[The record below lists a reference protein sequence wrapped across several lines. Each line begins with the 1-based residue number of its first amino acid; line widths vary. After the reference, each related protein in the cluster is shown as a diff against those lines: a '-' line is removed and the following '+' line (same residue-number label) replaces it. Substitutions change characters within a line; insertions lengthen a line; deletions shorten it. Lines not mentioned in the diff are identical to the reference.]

1 MQDEIVLLRVHG
13 GNGKLRDVSFLSPL
27 TLHND
32 GIEAL
37 IVVEILTCVLIV
49 VNNDAETL
57 TNGLGRKEPAI
68 LSVNGLIGDLRAT
81 LKSSSIFGLFAEAAK
96 HLRSLTRNGGKLEL
110 DGNVFTLEVKGR
122 DLIDIDCGALGLDFS
137 GLIPAILKV
146 VERLRD
152 WSFYDLN

>member
-1 MQDEIVLLRVHG
+1 MHG

-27 TLHND
+27 TLHNY

-37 IVVEILTCVLIV
+37 IVVEILTGVLIV

-57 TNGLGRKEPAI
+57 TNGLGWKEPAI

-81 LKSSSIFGLFAEAAK
+81 LSSSSVFGLFAEAAK
-96 HLRSLTRNGGKLEL
+96 HLRSLPRDGGKLKL
-110 DGNVFTLEVKGR
+110 NGNVFTLEVKGR
-122 DLIDIDCGALGLDFS
+122 DLIDIDGGALGLDFS
-137 GLIPAILKV
+137 GLIPAVLKI

>member
-1 MQDEIVLLRVHG
+1 LQDEIILLRVHSG
-13 GNGKLRDVSFLSPL
+13 YRKLRDVSFLSPL

-37 IVVEILTCVLIV
+37 IVVEILACVLIV

-57 TNGLGRKEPAI
+57 TNCFGWKEPTI
-68 LSVNGLIGDLRAT
+68 LSINGLIGDLRAT
-81 LKSSSIFGLFAEAAK
+81 LRSSSIFRLFAEAAK
-96 HLRSLTRNGGKLEL
+96 HLRSLTRDGGKLEL
-110 DGNVFTLEVKGR
+110 DGNVFTLEVKWR
-122 DLIDIDCGALGLDFS
+122 DLVDIDASTLGLDFS
-137 GLIPAILKV
+137 GLIPTILKV

>member
-27 TLHND
+27 TLHNY

-37 IVVEILTCVLIV
+37 IVVEILTGVLIV

-57 TNGLGRKEPAI
+57 TNSLGWKEPAI
-68 LSVNGLIGDLRAT
+68 FSVNGLIGDLRAA

-96 HLRSLTRNGGKLEL
+96 HLRSLTRDGCKLEL
-110 DGNVFTLEVKGR
+110 DRNVFTLEVKGR
-122 DLIDIDCGALGLDFS
+122 DLVDIDGGALGLNFS

-146 VERLRD
+146 VERLCD
-152 WSFYDLN
+152 WSLYDLN